1 MEGHSGCHYRVQISI
16 RDRIVG
22 YTGIVES
29 AIRTGVCFR
38 GTWEP
43 LQDGIVDG
51 IDVVI
56 SGDQYYKLDRVL
68 SSYFLTSIG
77 DHGGPNRFRRLDP
90 PPSLCR
96 RACIG
101 VTKKGMR
108 PTSASLVNISID
120 LFLFPWFRT
129 LCPSS
134 FTPSEPPVF
143 IAQANSIR
151 SSPQS

>member
-1 MEGHSGCHYRVQISI
+1 VVLWRGIPGAT
-16 RDRIVG
+16 IVFR
-22 YTGIVES
+22 YPLGIASLAIPASLKVES
-29 AIRTGVCFR
+29 AVRTGVCFR

-56 SGDQYYKLDRVL
+56 SDDQYYKLDKVL

-90 PPSLCR
+90 LPCLSR

-101 VTKKGMR
+101 LQR
-108 PTSASLVNISID
+108 
-120 LFLFPWFRT
+120 R
-129 LCPSS
+129 
-134 FTPSEPPVF
+134 E
-143 IAQANSIR
+143 
-151 SSPQS
+151 